1 VLIVAKIKRK
11 EKKQEPKNKNQET
24 RTKTQTTRVKNII
37 NWEDWVWLRK
47 LCSETYSSIES
58 GTMNVMRRNR
68 WCH

>member
-37 NWEDWVWLRK
+37 NWEDWIWL
-47 LCSETYSSIES
+47 
-58 GTMNVMRRNR
+58 
-68 WCH
+68 

>member
-37 NWEDWVWLRK
+37 NWEDWVWL
-47 LCSETYSSIES
+47 
-58 GTMNVMRRNR
+58 
-68 WCH
+68 